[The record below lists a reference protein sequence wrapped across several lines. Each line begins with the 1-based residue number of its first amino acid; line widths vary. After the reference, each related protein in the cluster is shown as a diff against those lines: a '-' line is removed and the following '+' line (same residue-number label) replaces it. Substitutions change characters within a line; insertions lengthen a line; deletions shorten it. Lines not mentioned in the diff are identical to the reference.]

1 MNPPGLSAHHAAA
14 RDRALAGAHLVL
26 GGIALN
32 GFLALVK
39 FGSGIAGHSYALIA
53 DGTESLLDVLSSFLV
68 WTGFR
73 VAARPPDAGHPFGHG
88 RAEPLAALGVAF
100 FIFVAAG
107 FVAWHAGHLIV
118 TPHQGPHWL
127 TLPLLCGIIATKVW
141 FAHRMGRAGNRAGSL
156 ALGIEAWHHGA
167 DAITSAA
174 AFVGIAIAVAGGRG
188 WESADDW
195 AALFACVV
203 VVFNGIA
210 MLKKALG
217 EMMDTAVPAVVENEI
232 RAIAGA
238 VPGVRAVEKCRVRRS
253 GLDNLVDI
261 HVCVDGEL
269 SVRAGHMI
277 AHRVKNTLLSS
288 PLQITDVSVHVEPA
302 IPGDGNGREPA
313 APDHP
318 AC

>member
-1 MNPPGLSAHHAAA
+1 
-14 RDRALAGAHLVL
+14 
-26 GGIALN
+26 
-32 GFLALVK
+32 
-39 FGSGIAGHSYALIA
+39 
-53 DGTESLLDVLSSFLV
+53 
-68 WTGFR
+68 
-73 VAARPPDAGHPFGHG
+73 
-88 RAEPLAALGVAF
+88 
-100 FIFVAAG
+100 
-107 FVAWHAGHLIV
+107 
-118 TPHQGPHWL
+118 
-127 TLPLLCGIIATKVW
+127 
-141 FAHRMGRAGNRAGSL
+141 MGRAGNKAGSL

-203 VVFNGIA
+203 VVFNGVA

-217 EMMDTAVPAVVENEI
+217 EMMDTAVPAVVENEV

-238 VPGVRAVEKCRVRRS
+238 VPGVRALEKCRVRRS

-261 HVCVDGEL
+261 HVCVDGAL
-269 SVRAGHMI
+269 SVRAGHLI
-277 AHRVKNTLLSS
+277 AHRVKNALLSS

-302 IPGDGNGREPA
+302 IPGGGDGREPA

-318 AC
+318 AR